1 MFTAIAVI
9 TAALSMSAVRSA
21 PIPVRTCTIVEAV
34 SPDTVEHNAAL
45 LLKDRLMGAGI
56 TAWIVPE
63 PAASDTH
70 KSALTIL
77 FGSASRHKSLNAA
90 LNSVRISPPTEFDP
104 GPEGFVLRSLPTT
117 NDRSR
122 TRMAA
127 ASADPRGLVYAAG
140 EILRQIH
147 LTRQGPVISQF
158 LDIRTAPAFE
168 VRGTQIQQSG
178 VNFEKAHARQWTEA
192 EREHAIADIILAG
205 ANTIQLGGD
214 SPTNID
220 PAFAFVKSLGVKALC
235 HYTANGGSGPP
246 EWQAKESIG
255 RSGYLC
261 PSVPEARAA
270 MLKQCEDNFRNSPDY
285 DYVRLVGGDGGG
297 CECDL
302 CHPYGHVFISLCA
315 DMADIIHR
323 YHPNCQIFI
332 TNQKFDAESDEAIFQ
347 YLQEKPRSWLR
358 GFCYGPGS
366 DSMSWQ
372 PGHRQTHRMDL
383 FRYPGFG
390 PPSRYLH
397 EILHQLPPQQDLVF
411 YNEITHWRYS
421 EFGFIQAYPRPDKR
435 GFYPPASGHF
445 MYERMPDRYL
455 TQVYDRLT
463 FFAWPRFYYK
473 MFGETVRYGIG
484 DCTHSSGTQ
493 DHFNQWMWERL
504 MWNPN
509 QSVEQVVD
517 SYCETWFGTEA
528 APVMAQALFQ
538 LEQNLQD
545 DPNVPLPKKPG
556 IFHYYSLIKQAG
568 RLIPADLRKRNWL
581 WLEHLQKAAIDL
593 HTARAVELQLAAHA
607 HVEALVAAAMSE
619 SPQAQEVAISAA
631 SEALTAISPSSEMLA
646 LENEARAAGEESNWL
661 YGVRSEGLFSLQHDF
676 IGMGWTRAML
686 QKAASASPKERGSLL
701 FQIAHYEDPGP
712 GGFYDNCGVIGKMPH
727 VINGSPYDYGQPLV
741 AGMFSEECKHSQKTM
756 CSTQEQSQ
764 GVALRYDGLSNID
777 SYRVRIT
784 VVRPQ
789 FQGRYAARM
798 KQHSEKLF
806 AGDVL
811 IAPEI
816 EIPMLVPTQYEFDI
830 PKSSIKNGQL
840 TLRFEKMPDIG
851 AGDRITVEQW
861 RNTGGWGTLVSE
873 VWLIN
878 TTASSSGRNK

>member
-1 MFTAIAVI
+1 VLSVLAAFAV
-9 TAALSMSAVRSA
+9 TLSLCVTREAHVPVHACAV
-21 PIPVRTCTIVEAV
+21 VEAAA
-34 SPDTVEHNAAL
+34 PDPIEHNAAL
-45 LLKDRLMGAGI
+45 LLLGRLKEAGLSAEL
-56 TAWIVPE
+56 TREDAP
-63 PAASDTH
+63 PAYRRGQ
-70 KSALTIL
+70 LRIL
-77 FGSASRHKSLNAA
+77 FGSAARHASLAA
-90 LNSVRISPPTEFDP
+90 VLKKVRVAPPTEFDP
-104 GPEGFVLRSLPTT
+104 GVEGYLLRSLPTL
-117 NDRSR
+117 NDRAE
-122 TRMAA
+122 TVLAA
-127 ASADPRGLVYAAG
+127 ACTDPRGLVYAAG
-140 EILRQIH
+140 EILRCIH
-147 LTRQGPVISQF
+147 TTRQGHEIAT
-158 LDIRTAPAFE
+158 DIDLRTAPAFE

-178 VNFEKAHARQWTEA
+178 VNFEKAHARHWTEA

-214 SPTNID
+214 SPSNID
-220 PAFAFVKSLGVKALC
+220 PAYKFVKSLGVKALC

-261 PSVPEARAA
+261 PSVPAARAE
-270 MLKQCEDNFRNSPDY
+270 MLRQCEANFRSCPDY

-302 CHPYGHVFISLCA
+302 CHPYGHVFITLCA
-315 DMADIIHR
+315 DLADIIHK

-332 TNQKFDAESDEAIFQ
+332 TNQKFDAESDEAIFK
-347 YLQEKPRSWLR
+347 YLQEKPRPWLR
-358 GFCYGPGS
+358 AFCYGPGS

-383 FRYPGFG
+383 FKYPGFG

-397 EILHQLPPQQDLVF
+397 EILHQLPPEQDLVF

-421 EFGFIQAYPRPDKR
+421 EFGYIQAYPRPDKQ

-463 FFAWPRFYYK
+463 FFAWPRFYHK

-504 MWNPN
+504 MWNPALTA
-509 QSVEQVVD
+509 EEAVD
-517 SYCETWFGTEA
+517 SYCRYWFGDDA
-528 APVMAQALFQ
+528 APYMAKALFQ

-545 DPNVPLPKKPG
+545 DPKNPLPEKQG
-556 IFHYYSLIKQAG
+556 IALYYALVKEAG
-568 RLIPADLRKRNWL
+568 RHMPAPLRALSWL

-593 HTARAVELQLAAHA
+593 HTALSVKQQITAEAQA
-607 HVEALVAAAMSE
+607 EALLKGALKDGPQTYESAIHAAMD
-619 SPQAQEVAISAA
+619 
-631 SEALTAISPSSEMLA
+631 A
-646 LENEARAAGEESNWL
+646 LEGIEPTTQMQALSKEATEAGELSNRL
-661 YGVRSEGLFSLQHDF
+661 YGVRSEGLYSMKHDF
-676 IGMGWTRAML
+676 IGMGWTLSELRRALAAPASKRGNLL
-686 QKAASASPKERGSLL
+686 Q
-701 FQIAHYEDPGP
+701 QIAHYQDPGP
-712 GGFYDNCGVIGKMPH
+712 GGYYDNCGVFGEMPH
-727 VINGSPYDYGQPLV
+727 VVNGSPFDYGQPLV
-741 AGMFSEECKHSQKTM
+741 AGMFSEDCRHSQKTM
-756 CSTQEQSQ
+756 CSTQEQSA
-764 GVALRYDGLSNID
+764 GVTLQYSDLSATD

-789 FQGRYAARM
+789 FQPRYAERM
-798 KQHSEKLF
+798 KQHSEKLY

-816 EIPMLVPTQYEFDI
+816 EIPVLRPMQYEFDI
-830 PKSSIKNGQL
+830 PKSAIRNGEL
-840 TLRFEKMPDIG
+840 TLRFEKMQDVG
-851 AGDRITVEQW
+851 TGDRVTVEQW

-878 TTASSSGRNK
+878 TTRSHMAH